1 MGTKRRKY
9 TKTGTRNALLRDAF
23 RRLEAAGVPDWQ
35 PSAEWL
41 TCEALG
47 CSRLEVWSRPEE
59 EVEAGARLRLEE
71 MLVRRMRREPVQ
83 YIVGYAEFMGLR
95 LTVDPNVLVPR
106 PETEL
111 LVERATQLVA
121 DRPGAAVLDIG
132 TGSGCIALAVKHLC
146 PEASVT
152 ACDISAGAL
161 EIAMTNGRA
170 HKSDVR
176 FIQADVHEPAFADR
190 FEGRFDLIISNPPYV
205 PDSEIE
211 SIMPEVLNHEPHEA
225 LFVSGEPLS
234 FYRAIVRSVPALLA
248 GNGWLLL
255 EVHPDYASRVKR
267 LISDDG
273 FERTLIRKD
282 LAGRDRIVE
291 GWWPWNQ

>member
-1 MGTKRRKY
+1 
-9 TKTGTRNALLRDAF
+9 
-23 RRLEAAGVPDWQ
+23 
-35 PSAEWL
+35 L

-47 CSRLEVWSRPEE
+47 CSRVEVWAWPEE
-59 EVEAGARLRLEE
+59 EVEDTARLRLEE
-71 MLVRRMRREPVQ
+71 MLARRIQREPVQ

-95 LTVDPNVLVPR
+95 LKVDPNVLVPR

-111 LVERATQLVA
+111 LVERASQLVA
-121 DRPGAAVLDIG
+121 DRPAAAVLDIG
-132 TGSGCIALAVKHLC
+132 TGSGCIALTIEHLR

-152 ACDISAGAL
+152 ACDISVAAL
-161 EIAMTNGRA
+161 EVAMTNGRA
-170 HKSDVR
+170 HKSDVH

-211 SIMPEVLNHEPHEA
+211 SIMPEVLNHEPHAA
-225 LFVSGEPLS
+225 LFVSGDPIL
-234 FYRAIVRSVPALLA
+234 FYRAIVSCVPALLA
-248 GNGWLLL
+248 DKGWLLL
-255 EVHPDYASRVKR
+255 EVHPEYASQVKG
-267 LISDDG
+267 LLSDNG

-291 GWWPWNQ
+291 GWWQWNQ

>member
-1 MGTKRRKY
+1 MGTKNRNY
-9 TKTGTRNALLRDAF
+9 TKTGTRNALLRDAL
-23 RRLEAAGVPDWQ
+23 RRLEAARVPDWQ

-47 CSRLEVWSRPEE
+47 CSRVELWAWPEE
-59 EVEAGARLRLEE
+59 EVEEAARRRLET
-71 MLVRRMRREPVQ
+71 MVARRIRREPVQ

-121 DRPGAAVLDIG
+121 DRPAAAVLDIG

-152 ACDISAGAL
+152 ACDISAAAL
-161 EIAMTNGRA
+161 EIATANGRA

-176 FIQADVHEPAFADR
+176 FVLADVHEPAFAGR
-190 FEGRFDLIISNPPYV
+190 FESRFDLIISNPPYV

-211 SIMPEVLNHEPHEA
+211 SIMPEVVDHEPHEA
-225 LFVSGEPLS
+225 LFVSGDPVS
-234 FYRAIVRSVPALLA
+234 FYRSIVRIAPALLA
-248 GNGWLLL
+248 GNGWLLF
-255 EVHPDYASRVKR
+255 EVHPDYASQINE
-267 LISDDG
+267 LLSDSG

-291 GWWPWNQ
+291 GWWRWNR